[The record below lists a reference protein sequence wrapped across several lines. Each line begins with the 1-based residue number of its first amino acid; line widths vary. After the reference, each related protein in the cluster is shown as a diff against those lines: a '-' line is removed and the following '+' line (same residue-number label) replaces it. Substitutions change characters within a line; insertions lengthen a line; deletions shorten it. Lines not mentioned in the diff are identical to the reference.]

1 MSFRV
6 QEQHLSLHFVLPLY
20 TYSDHLLFGFYA
32 ISYNIFFSPLPLAT
46 SSFHRHV
53 SLCFGGPIVH
63 PRTCSVAFCHTS
75 FIAFHLLFILSA
87 SNTSSFLYVTNQA
100 NSGHW
105 ALSAS
110 ILSALVCVLLPAG
123 WREAANCR
131 YCFYSQAKNQVFRPA
146 GATRC
151 TDSGQTLQDLRAPGS
166 AWLCKISRLSVQRGG
181 NAAPKMS
188 KISTFW

>member
-63 PRTCSVAFCHTS
+63 PRTCSVAFCIKSKWNAMKEVCLFHCIPFTFYIVSFKYLIFSLCYQPSKFWSLGSLSFHTFS
-75 FIAFHLLFILSA
+75 LSVCIITGRMTRSGKLPVLNLLTGQKIM
-87 SNTSSFLYVTNQA
+87 
-100 NSGHW
+100 
-105 ALSAS
+105 
-110 ILSALVCVLLPAG
+110 
-123 WREAANCR
+123 
-131 YCFYSQAKNQVFRPA
+131 YSPLR
-146 GATRC
+146 ATR
-151 TDSGQTLQDLRAPGS
+151 
-166 AWLCKISRLSVQRGG
+166 
-181 NAAPKMS
+181 
-188 KISTFW
+188 